1 MDGNNRWSK
10 KKHLNLFNSYYEGGL
25 NLLKIS
31 KFVFSNY
38 QINYISAFALSKN
51 NLNRPKYVIST
62 IKKVLD
68 KVLFQL
74 DRNKID
80 FNINFI
86 GDLSFLENKVLK
98 KISEIQNLNPKS
110 NNKLII
116 FLNYSGRVDI
126 ENAFKIKVNLKNK
139 SSSVSNLLST
149 RDIPDPDLLIRTG
162 GYQRIS
168 NFLLY
173 ELAFTELIFTKT
185 LWPDLKTS
193 TIKKYI
199 QKFDNIERKFGI

>member
-80 FNINFI
+80 FNISFI

-98 KISEIQNLNPKS
+98 KISEIQNLNSKS

>member
-68 KVLFQL
+68 KVLHQL
-74 DRNKID
+74 DQNKID
-80 FNINFI
+80 FNIKFI
-86 GDLSFLENKVLK
+86 GDLSFLDNKVLK
-98 KISEIQNLNPKS
+98 KISEIQDLNSES

-126 ENAFKIKVNLKNK
+126 ENAFKIKVNLRNK

-193 TIKKYI
+193 IIKKYI
-199 QKFDNIERKFGI
+199 QKFNNTERKFGI

>member
-68 KVLFQL
+68 KVLHQL
-74 DRNKID
+74 DQNKID
-80 FNINFI
+80 FNIKFI
-86 GDLSFLENKVLK
+86 GDLSFLDNKVLK
-98 KISEIQNLNPKS
+98 KISEIQNLNSES

-126 ENAFKIKVNLKNK
+126 ENAFKIKLNLRKK

-193 TIKKYI
+193 IIKKYI
-199 QKFDNIERKFGI
+199 QKFNNTERKFGI

>member
-68 KVLFQL
+68 KVLHQL
-74 DRNKID
+74 DQNKID
-80 FNINFI
+80 FNIKFI
-86 GDLSFLENKVLK
+86 GDLSFLDNKVLK
-98 KISEIQNLNPKS
+98 KISEIQNLNSES

-126 ENAFKIKVNLKNK
+126 ENAFKINVNLRNK
-139 SSSVSNLLST
+139 SSNISNLLST

-193 TIKKYI
+193 IIKKYI
-199 QKFDNIERKFGI
+199 QKFNNTERKFGI

>member
-68 KVLFQL
+68 KVLHQL
-74 DRNKID
+74 DQNKID
-80 FNINFI
+80 FNIKFI
-86 GDLSFLENKVLK
+86 GDLSFLDNKVLK
-98 KISEIQNLNPKS
+98 KISEIQNLNSES

-126 ENAFKIKVNLKNK
+126 ENAFKIKVNLRNK

-193 TIKKYI
+193 IIKKYI
-199 QKFDNIERKFGI
+199 QKFNNTERKFGI

>member
-1 MDGNNRWSK
+1 M
-10 KKHLNLFNSYYEGGL
+10 
-25 NLLKIS
+25 
-31 KFVFSNY
+31 
-38 QINYISAFALSKN
+38 ISAIVQAREDSSRL
-51 NLNRPKYVIST
+51 P
-62 IKKVLD
+62 
-68 KVLFQL
+68 
-74 DRNKID
+74 
-80 FNINFI
+80 
-86 GDLSFLENKVLK
+86 NKVLK
-98 KISEIQNLNPKS
+98 KISEIQNINSES

-126 ENAFKIKVNLKNK
+126 ENAFKIKVNLRNK

-193 TIKKYI
+193 ISKKYI
-199 QKFDNIERKFGI
+199 QKFNNTERKFGI

>member
-68 KVLFQL
+68 KVLHQL
-74 DRNKID
+74 DQNKID
-80 FNINFI
+80 FNIKFI
-86 GDLSFLENKVLK
+86 GDLSFLDNKVLK
-98 KISEIQNLNPKS
+98 KISEIQDLNSES

-126 ENAFKIKVNLKNK
+126 ENAFKIKVNLRNK

-185 LWPDLKTS
+185 LWPYLKTS
-193 TIKKYI
+193 IIKKYI
-199 QKFDNIERKFGI
+199 QKFNNTERKFGI

>member
-38 QINYISAFALSKN
+38 QTNYISAFALSKN

-68 KVLFQL
+68 KVLHQL
-74 DRNKID
+74 DQNKID
-80 FNINFI
+80 FNIKFI
-86 GDLSFLENKVLK
+86 GDLSFLDNKVLK
-98 KISEIQNLNPKS
+98 KISEIQNLNSES

-126 ENAFKIKVNLKNK
+126 ENAFKIKVNLRNK

-193 TIKKYI
+193 IIKKYI
-199 QKFDNIERKFGI
+199 QKFNNTERKFGI

>member
-10 KKHLNLFNSYYEGGL
+10 KKHLNLFDSYYEGGL
-25 NLLKIS
+25 NLLRIS

-38 QINYISAFALSKN
+38 RINYISAFALSKN
-51 NLNRPKYVIST
+51 NLKRSKHIIST

-68 KVLFQL
+68 KFLHQL
-74 DRNKID
+74 DQNKID
-80 FNINFI
+80 FNIKFI
-86 GDLSFLENKVLK
+86 GDLSFLNNNVKK
-98 KISEIQNLNPKS
+98 KISEIQNLNSESK
-110 NNKLII
+110 NKLII

-126 ENAFKIKVNLKNK
+126 ENAFKIKFLSNK
-139 SSSVSNLLST
+139 PLSISNSLST

-185 LWPDLKTS
+185 LWPDLKIHN
-193 TIKKYI
+193 IKRYI
-199 QKFDNIERKFGI
+199 QKFGSIERKFGI

>member
-68 KVLFQL
+68 KVLHQL
-74 DRNKID
+74 DQNKID
-80 FNINFI
+80 FNIKFI
-86 GDLSFLENKVLK
+86 GDLSFLDNKVLK
-98 KISEIQNLNPKS
+98 KISEIQNLNSES

-126 ENAFKIKVNLKNK
+126 ENAFKIKVNLRKK

-193 TIKKYI
+193 IIKKYI
-199 QKFDNIERKFGI
+199 QKFNNTERKFGI